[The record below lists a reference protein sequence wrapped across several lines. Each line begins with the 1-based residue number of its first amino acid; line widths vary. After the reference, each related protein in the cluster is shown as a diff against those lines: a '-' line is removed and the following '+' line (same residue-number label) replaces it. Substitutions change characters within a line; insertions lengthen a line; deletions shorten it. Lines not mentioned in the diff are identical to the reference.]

1 MKAAVI
7 FERGEMPQY
16 LENFPEPIAS
26 NDEEVLISVKAAAI
40 KNLDKSQAS
49 GKHYSTE
56 NDLNKAII
64 PGGDG
69 VGTLADGT
77 RVFAMGINGMMAE
90 KALVNKKTI
99 VKLPEGID
107 YNIAAALPNAVA
119 GSAMALRFKAK
130 IQEGETV
137 LINGATGFTG
147 KIAVQIAK
155 YYGAKNI
162 IVTGRDEGTL
172 KLLLKLGATETITIK
187 QNDDDFLKQLSEIH
201 NSTPIDIII
210 DYLWGRTAELLL
222 EMLKG
227 EGNVTHQTRFVSVGS
242 LSGDKIQV
250 SSEIL
255 RSVDLSLSGSG
266 LGSWTNHEIQIL
278 FEEIL
283 PEMFQLAADNKLI
296 VETQTVHLKDIN
308 QIWAM
313 EISGG
318 KRLVVTIS

>member
-1 MKAAVI
+1 
-7 FERGEMPQY
+7 
-16 LENFPEPIAS
+16 
-26 NDEEVLISVKAAAI
+26 
-40 KNLDKSQAS
+40 
-49 GKHYSTE
+49 
-56 NDLNKAII
+56 
-64 PGGDG
+64 
-69 VGTLADGT
+69 
-77 RVFAMGINGMMAE
+77 
-90 KALVNKKTI
+90 
-99 VKLPEGID
+99 
-107 YNIAAALPNAVA
+107 
-119 GSAMALRFKAK
+119 MALRFKAK

-137 LINGATGFTG
+137 LIDGATGFTG

-162 IVTGRDEGTL
+162 IVTGRDESTL
-172 KLLLKLGATETITIK
+172 KLLLKFGATKTVTIK
-187 QNDDDFLKQLSEIH
+187 QNDDDFLKQLIEIH

-283 PEMFQLAADNKLI
+283 PEMLQLAADNKLI